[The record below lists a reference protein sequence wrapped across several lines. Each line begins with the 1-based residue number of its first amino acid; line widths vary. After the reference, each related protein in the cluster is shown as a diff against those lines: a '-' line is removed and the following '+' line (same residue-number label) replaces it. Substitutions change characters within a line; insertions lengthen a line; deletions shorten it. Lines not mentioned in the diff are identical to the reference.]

1 MSAILGKTKK
11 ELLIMILTLGLP
23 LYIIYSTL
31 FTPPV
36 VIIAHR
42 ALFLA
47 VMFVIYF
54 VAIKPLGN
62 SIAAKIIDGVIVIF
76 ALLSNGYIFFYYEK
90 ILRAG
95 GGYYMDNIE
104 IFLGFTLILI
114 ALEAT
119 RRASLPFFIVCLT
132 SIMYTLLGSHLPG
145 ILQHPGIPFYRIVY
159 LVAFTSEGIFG
170 VGISIAASLLFM
182 FILLGATMEA
192 TGTGDFFIRF
202 ANSIVG
208 GTRGGS
214 GKASVIGSS
223 LIGSVMGNST
233 ANVIVTGTFTIPLMI
248 KSGFSKKVA
257 AAIECLAS
265 EGGQYIPP
273 IMGASAFIMAQITR
287 IPYGQIVV
295 AAVIPALM
303 YYLYVFVL
311 VDAEAAK
318 NGLKGIPRELREPLK
333 QLLKKEGYLLL
344 PLIITFYTI
353 VIMRM
358 TPVYAAMLGVIV
370 TILISQLAPP
380 FKGFR
385 AIVDTTLE
393 SLDKGTRGVANLIG
407 LMAGIGLV
415 QQAFLVTGLG
425 GRIASILIGFAG
437 GQVFLLLLIAWLAAT
452 ILGMGM
458 PTPVAYLLCAL
469 FVAPALVNVG
479 IPVMAAHL
487 FLLYVAVKS
496 GSTPPV
502 GVVAMVASGI
512 AKSNFWATAVTSF
525 IFSIPAFV
533 LAFAFVYH
541 PELLL
546 LEGGVTDIAF
556 RVVLTMLS
564 LFGFTWAIQGYMF
577 RKLGI
582 FERLLLTVGAIF
594 LLTSEALFLV
604 AGFLILVGIAA
615 WKVLLSR
622 MKSSKE
628 QKEEKLEPS
637 A

>member
-1 MSAILGKTKK
+1 MLSFLGKTKK
-11 ELLIMILTLGLP
+11 ELFIGLLTIGLP
-23 LYIIYSTL
+23 IYIIYSTL

-47 VMFVIYF
+47 IMFVIYF
-54 VAIKPLGN
+54 LALKPLGN
-62 SIAAKIIDGVIVIF
+62 SILCKSIDAVIVVF
-76 ALLSNGYIFFYYEK
+76 AIIANGYIFFFYDR

-95 GGYYMDNIE
+95 GGYYLENIE
-104 IFLGFTLILI
+104 VLIGFTLILI

-119 RRASLPFFIVCLT
+119 RRASIPFFIVCLV
-132 SIMYTLLGSHLPG
+132 SVVYTMAGSHLPG

-182 FILLGATMEA
+182 FILLGATMEV

-248 KSGFSKKVA
+248 QSGFKKKVA

-273 IMGASAFIMAQITR
+273 IMGASAFIMAQVTR
-287 IPYGQIVV
+287 IPYSQIVV

-303 YYLYVFVL
+303 YYVYVFIL
-311 VDAEAAK
+311 VDTEAAK
-318 NGLKGIPRELREPLK
+318 NGLKGIPKKERMPLFK
-333 QLLKKEGYLLL
+333 LLKKEGHLLI
-344 PLIITFYTI
+344 PLIVTFYTI

-358 TPVYAAMLGVIV
+358 TPVYAAMLGVII
-370 TILISQLAPP
+370 TILVSQLAPP
-380 FKGFR
+380 FKGIKSI
-385 AIVDTTLE
+385 ATTTLK
-393 SLDKGTRGVANLIG
+393 SLDSGTRGVGNLIG

-425 GRIASILIGFAG
+425 GRIASILISFAD

-479 IPVMAAHL
+479 IPLLAAHL

-512 AKSNFWATAVTSF
+512 AKSNFWATAMTSF

-546 LEGGVTDIAF
+546 LEGEISNIAF
-556 RVVLTMLS
+556 RVGVTMLS
-564 LFGFTWAIQGYMF
+564 LIAMTWAIQGYMF
-577 RKLGI
+577 KSLTI
-582 FERLLLTVGAIF
+582 IERLIIAAGSIMLLTKSTALLFAGLIMIF
-594 LLTSEALFLV
+594 
-604 AGFLILVGIAA
+604 GICSV
-615 WKVLLSR
+615 KIFI
-622 MKSSKE
+622 SKFRAE
-628 QKEEKLEPS
+628 KQEELEPTGT
-637 A
+637 